1 VRDDRVAQAELDD
14 HLAQEPNP
22 LRAALDQRERALRLG
37 DRERQTGQPGPRAD
51 VGDSVAAQQRLER
64 EALDEMP
71 FDELL
76 FVANTR
82 EVVDAVSADQEI
94 EEPRERLAVR
104 FRQLEA
110 RGAQAPPDV
119 GRRQRSFDAR
129 HRRSMPPR
137 ALESVSVICAW
148 VICAGL
154 RAPR

>member
-1 VRDDRVAQAELDD
+1 
-14 HLAQEPNP
+14 
-22 LRAALDQRERALRLG
+22 LRRPSSTITWRRNRTRFARLSISVNARSG
-37 DRERQTGQPGPRAD
+37 SVIASGRPGSPAD

-82 EVVDAVSADQEI
+82 EVVDAVPADQEI